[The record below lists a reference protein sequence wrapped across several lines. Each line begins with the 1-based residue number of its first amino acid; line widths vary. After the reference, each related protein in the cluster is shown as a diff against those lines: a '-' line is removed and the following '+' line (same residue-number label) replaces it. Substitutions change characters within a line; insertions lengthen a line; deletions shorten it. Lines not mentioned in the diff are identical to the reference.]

1 MIVLIT
7 GGGLRSRQI
16 WERCEMV
23 CKGKIWDTE
32 IRRVQ
37 RRWIENVQ
45 RLRERKVVEKIK
57 WTRWDKIVRSLLSY
71 EKWFYTNKA
80 FIIVFFFWGSNPS
93 FNFNF
98 SNQIYS
104 SSCVM
109 CPRDVRCN
117 SWYLDRKISIMSIS
131 ISPIICRER
140 KISPGWIEIM

>member
-45 RLRERKVVEKIK
+45 SLRERKVVEKIK
-57 WTRWDKIVRSLLSY
+57 WTRWDKIVRSLYYHIKNDFTRIKRSLS
-71 EKWFYTNKA
+71 
-80 FIIVFFFWGSNPS
+80 FFWGGGSNPS

-117 SWYLDRKISIMSIS
+117 SWYLDRKISIMSI
-131 ISPIICRER
+131 PFLR
-140 KISPGWIEIM
+140 